1 MNQTVR
7 CEPEMW
13 AKSNRIEPLLYH
25 AEFYIYSDGSHT
37 HRHTRTHTLDNIGSL
52 KRSIRNCPLTCKLDG
67 KQINLRSIRIIEV
80 LQKDHRD
87 QNRHQIEWKPNIE
100 RIVEVNFRL
109 RQPCKIDISIS
120 GVLGLA
126 PCHSRKLQKAG
137 TSRWSAVISA
147 CTVAASLDHRTQHMD
162 GPPALLKGEKKEK
175 EKRRSFT
182 SI

>member
-1 MNQTVR
+1 MNRTVR
-7 CEPEMW
+7 CEPEIW

-37 HRHTRTHTLDNIGSL
+37 QTHTHAHTRQYWIFEEIHQELS
-52 KRSIRNCPLTCKLDG
+52 PLRCKLDG